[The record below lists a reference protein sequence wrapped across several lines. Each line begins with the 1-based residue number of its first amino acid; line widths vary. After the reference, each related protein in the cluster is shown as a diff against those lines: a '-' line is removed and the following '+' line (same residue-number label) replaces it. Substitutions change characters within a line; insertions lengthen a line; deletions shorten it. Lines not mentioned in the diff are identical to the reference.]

1 MFKNLWASSKEHV
14 DLQILKEFDIRFIA
28 VNLSEI

>member
-14 DLQILKEFDIRFIA
+14 DLQILKAFDIRFIT
-28 VNLSEI
+28 VNPA